1 MIHELKMAEDL
12 AEEYQEFIN
21 AEEFANNNLS
31 HYVADVQRVYCA
43 DNRPWVIGYSGGKD
57 SSAVMS
63 LIYMALLGLEKEQR
77 HKPVFVV
84 SSDTLVE
91 TPVVVNHIKDSLAA
105 IEKGAKR
112 DDLPISCHKVVP
124 KSDQTFWSSLL
135 GKGYPAPTRSFRW
148 CTERM
153 KIDPVSD
160 FIKSKVSQFDEVI
173 VVLGSRSQESA
184 SRAQVIA
191 KHKID
196 GSRLARHTTL
206 ANAFIYT
213 PIDTWAVDDVWKI
226 LRLCHLETKET
237 PLGTRNIWKDNYDL
251 EWENPWGGKNLVL
264 WNLYKDSSGQGECPM
279 VIDETTPSCGN
290 SRFGC
295 WTCTVVTKDRAMESL
310 IQNGEE
316 WMAPL
321 LKFRNNLADTNV
333 PRDKDIFRNFKRRT
347 GRVHDQ
353 LKKLPYDIK
362 TPEAAINYIKS
373 EKHDELYETQE
384 FRVVNDSK
392 NQPYMIEIFDGEIV
406 VETASYQIDS
416 KDEKKRKAWFWS
428 RYTPGPYWLK
438 YRRQWLRELLELDKK
453 FKAEGR
459 EIELITVPELHAIR
473 QEWIHDPNEPD
484 WDDSLPTLFRDVY
497 GYDLDWVYDD
507 NASFGKDDAQLIHEL
522 CDNFDVEPEMI
533 MKLIELEISM
543 EGLSRRSGITNK
555 IASLLKRDWGSLE
568 DIKQKHAALQSKA
581 EFDIHSQEIER
592 YNQQLAEV
600 DKQLQKEF

>member
-1 MIHELKMAEDL
+1 MIHELKLAEDL

-21 AEEFANNNLS
+21 AEEFANNKLS
-31 HYVADVQRVYCA
+31 YYVADVQRVYCA

-57 SSAVMS
+57 SSAIMS

-105 IEKGAKR
+105 IQKGAKR

-124 KSDQTFWSSLL
+124 ESDQTFWSSLL

-237 PLGTRNIWKDNYDL
+237 PLGIRNIWKDDYDL

-321 LKFRNNLADTNV
+321 LEFRNKLAMTTDPAN
-333 PRDKDIFRNFKRRT
+333 KAEFRNHKRRT
-347 GRVHDQ
+347 GRV
-353 LKKLPYDIK
+353 
-362 TPEAAINYIKS
+362 
-373 EKHDELYETQE
+373 
-384 FRVVNDSK
+384 
-392 NQPYMIEIFDGEIV
+392 
-406 VETASYQIDS
+406 SYQYAKEGEDIAS
-416 KDEKKRKAWFWS
+416 ERKHV
-428 RYTPGPYWLK
+428 PGPYWLK
-438 YRRQWLRELLELDKK
+438 YRRQWLRELLELDNK

-484 WDDSLPTLFRDVY
+484 WDDSLPTIFKDVY

-522 CDNFDVEPEMI
+522 CNNFDVEPEMI
-533 MKLIELEISM
+533 MKLIELEVSM
-543 EGLSRRSGITNK
+543 EGLSRRSGISNK

-568 DIKQKHAALQSKA
+568 EIKQKHASLQSKA
-581 EFDIHSQEIER
+581 EFDIHQQEIER
-592 YNQQLAEV
+592 YNEQLADL

>member
-1 MIHELKMAEDL
+1 MIHDLQLTEDL

-21 AEEFANNNLS
+21 TEDFANHKLS

-57 SSAVMS
+57 SSAIMS
-63 LIYMALLGLEKEQR
+63 LVYLALLGLKEEDRTKQ
-77 HKPVFVV
+77 VFVV
-84 SSDTLVE
+84 TSDTLVE
-91 TPVVVNHIKDSLAA
+91 TPVVVNHINDSLTA
-105 IEKGAKR
+105 IQTGAKR
-112 DDLPISCHKVVP
+112 DGLPITCHKVVP
-124 KSDQTFWSSLL
+124 EDDQTFWSSLL

-153 KIDPVSD
+153 KINPVSD

-206 ANAFIYT
+206 ANAFIFT
-213 PIDTWAVDDVWKI
+213 PIDTWGVDDVWKI
-226 LRLCHLETKET
+226 LRLCHLVTKET
-237 PLGTRNIWKDNYDL
+237 PYGTKNIWSNDYDL
-251 EWENPWGGKNLVL
+251 EWENPWGGKNLTL

-295 WTCTVVTKDRAMESL
+295 WTCTVVTRDRAMESL

-321 LKFRNNLADTNV
+321 LEFRNKLAMTTDPAN
-333 PRDKDIFRNFKRRT
+333 KEEYRNHKRRT
-347 GRVHDQ
+347 GKV
-353 LKKLPYDIK
+353 
-362 TPEAAINYIKS
+362 
-373 EKHDELYETQE
+373 
-384 FRVVNDSK
+384 
-392 NQPYMIEIFDGEIV
+392 
-406 VETASYQIDS
+406 SYQYAKEGEDIAS
-416 KDEKKRKAWFWS
+416 ERKHV
-428 RYTPGPYWLK
+428 PGPYWLK

-484 WDDSLPTLFRDVY
+484 WDDSLPTLFKDVY

-533 MKLIELEISM
+533 MKLIELEVSM
-543 EGLSRRSGITNK
+543 EGLSRRSGISNK

-568 DIKQKHAALQSKA
+568 DIKQKHASLQSKA
-581 EFDIHSQEIER
+581 EFDIHQKEIER
-592 YNQQLAEV
+592 YNEQLADL

>member
-1 MIHELKMAEDL
+1 MIHELKLAEDL
-12 AEEYQEFIN
+12 AEYEDFIN
-21 AEEFANNNLS
+21 HEDFANNKLS
-31 HYVADVQRVYCA
+31 HYIADVQRVYCA
-43 DNRPWVIGYSGGKD
+43 DKRPWVIGYSGGKD

-63 LIYMALLGLEKEQR
+63 LVYMALLGLEPKDR
-77 HKPVFVV
+77 SKPVFVV

-91 TPVVVNHIKDSLAA
+91 TPVVVNHIKDSLNA

-112 DDLPISCHKVVP
+112 DLLPITCHKVVP
-124 KSDQTFWSSLL
+124 ENNQTFWANLL

-160 FIKSKVSQFDEVI
+160 FIKSKVSQYDEVI

-206 ANAFIYT
+206 SNAFIYT
-213 PIDTWAVDDVWKI
+213 PIDTWGVDDVWKI

-237 PLGTRNIWKDNYDL
+237 PYGTKNIWIDKYDL

-316 WMAPL
+316 WMSPL
-321 LKFRNNLADTNV
+321 LEFRNKLSMTTEPAN
-333 PRDKDIFRNFKRRT
+333 KEEFRNYKRRT
-347 GRVHDQ
+347 GKV
-353 LKKLPYDIK
+353 
-362 TPEAAINYIKS
+362 
-373 EKHDELYETQE
+373 
-384 FRVVNDSK
+384 
-392 NQPYMIEIFDGEIV
+392 
-406 VETASYQIDS
+406 SYQYAKEGEDIAS
-416 KDEKKRKAWFWS
+416 ERKHV
-428 RYTPGPYWLK
+428 PGPYWLK
-438 YRRQWLRELLELDKK
+438 YRQQWLRELLELDKK
-453 FKAEGR
+453 FKSEGR
-459 EIELITVPELHAIR
+459 EIELITAPELHAIR

-484 WDDSLPTLFRDVY
+484 WDDSLPTIFREVY

-507 NASFGKDDAQLIHEL
+507 NASFGKGDAQLIHEL
-522 CDNFDVEPEMI
+522 CQDFDVEPEMI
-533 MKLIELEISM
+533 MKLIELEVST
-543 EGLSRRSGITNK
+543 EGLSRRNGISNK
-555 IASLLKRDWGSLE
+555 IASLLKQDWGSLE
-568 DIKQKHAALQSKA
+568 EIKQKHASLQSKA
-581 EFDIHSQEIER
+581 EFDVHQQEIER
-592 YNQQLAEV
+592 YNQQLADL

>member
-1 MIHELKMAEDL
+1 MIHELKLAEDL

-21 AEEFANNNLS
+21 AEEFANNKLS
-31 HYVADVQRVYCA
+31 YYVADVQRVYCA

-57 SSAVMS
+57 SSAIMS

-105 IEKGAKR
+105 IQKGAKR

-124 KSDQTFWSSLL
+124 ESDQTFWSSLL

-237 PLGTRNIWKDNYDL
+237 PLGIRNIWKDDYDL

-316 WMAPL
+316 WMSPL
-321 LKFRNNLADTNV
+321 LEFRNKLAATNV
-333 PRDKDIFRNFKRRT
+333 PKDKDEYRNFKRRT
-347 GRVHDQ
+347 GRVHDHT
-353 LKKLPYDIK
+353 KKLPWDIK
-362 TPEAAINYIKS
+362 TPEAAITYIKT
-373 EKHDELYETQE
+373 EKRDELYDTQE
-384 FRVVNDSK
+384 FRIIND
-392 NQPYMIEIFDGEIV
+392 NNIEILDGETV
-406 VETASYQIDS
+406 VETVTYQIDT
-416 KDEKKRKAWFWS
+416 KDLKERKAWFWS

-453 FKAEGR
+453 YKAEGR

-484 WDDSLPTLFRDVY
+484 WDDSLPTIFKDVY

-522 CDNFDVEPEMI
+522 CNNFDVEPEMI
-533 MKLIELEISM
+533 MKLIELEVSM
-543 EGLSRRSGITNK
+543 EGLSRRSGISNK

-568 DIKQKHAALQSKA
+568 EIKQKHASLQSKA
-581 EFDIHSQEIER
+581 EFDIHQQEIER
-592 YNQQLAEV
+592 YNEQLADL